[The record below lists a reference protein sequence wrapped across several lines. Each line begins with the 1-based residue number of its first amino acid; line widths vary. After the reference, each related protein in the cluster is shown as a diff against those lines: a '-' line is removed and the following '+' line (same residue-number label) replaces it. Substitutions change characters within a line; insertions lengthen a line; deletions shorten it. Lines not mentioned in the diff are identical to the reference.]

1 MDEGRGGMHHLGY
14 WVEDLDA
21 AVEHATKTLGI
32 GPFLVHR
39 HVAFDAFT
47 LADGTTVTDPAYFD
61 HTAAFAA
68 WGPVVL
74 ELGVVHTVHPDLA
87 EAYGIRTGRPDH
99 ELSHVSWVV
108 EDLEAESARLESL
121 GCALIHTASSGAVN
135 VAWHRGGPL
144 FPHPIEVH
152 RAGPPILGMHPR
164 LTALAEGWDGTDAL
178 RPMQPP
184 SQEVHP

>member
-1 MDEGRGGMHHLGY
+1 MTAFHHLGY
-14 WVEDLDA
+14 WVDDLDA
-21 AVEHATKTLGI
+21 AVERAIRTLGV
-32 GPFLVHR
+32 GPFSVHH

-47 LADGTTVTDPAYFD
+47 LADGTEVTDPAYFD

-74 ELGVVHTVHPDLA
+74 ELCAVHSIDPDLE
-87 EAYGIRTGRPDH
+87 EAYGIRAEESIG
-99 ELSHVSWVV
+99 LGHVSWVV
-108 EDLEAESARLESL
+108 EDLEAESARLENL

-152 RAGPPILGMHPR
+152 RAGPPILGMHAR
-164 LTALAEGWDGTDAL
+164 LAGLAEAWDGSDPL
-178 RPMQPP
+178 RPITPTP
-184 SQEVHP
+184 LGDRS

>member
-1 MDEGRGGMHHLGY
+1 MSGFHHLGY
-14 WVEDLDA
+14 WVDDLDA
-21 AVEHATKTLGI
+21 AVERAVRTLGV

-39 HVAFDAFT
+39 HVAFETFT
-47 LADGTTVTDPAYFD
+47 LADGTAVTDPAYFD

-74 ELGVVHTVHPDLA
+74 ELGVVHSVHPDLTA
-87 EAYGIRTGRPDH
+87 AYGIRTGA
-99 ELSHVSWVV
+99 LGHVSWVV
-108 EDLEAESARLESL
+108 DDLEAESDRLEEL

-152 RAGPPILGMHPR
+152 RAGPPILGMHAR
-164 LTALAEGWDGTDAL
+164 LTGLAADWDGSDPL
-178 RPMQPP
+178 RPIQPAP
-184 SQEVHP
+184 EEVRP